1 MKKRMILILPLM
13 MSMAAVSFGSGSGV
27 EDMLAA
33 RGLFLTLALVFAG
46 GVAVSLT
53 PCLYPMIPITLSIIG
68 ARSAGQKPI
77 LGFLRSLVFVLG
89 IAVVYTALGF
99 FVARTGGTVGFLFQN
114 KWFVMGVAVLFV
126 AMGLAMMDYFTIQM
140 PASISGRLQSGANR
154 GGFVGAFLLGLVTG
168 VVASPCGS
176 PVLVGVLGIAAQSG
190 RAGVGVSLLFAY
202 AMGIGLLFLLLGTFP
217 AFLGRMPKSGVWMED
232 VKKLLGLVMLGVAVY
247 YVNTIMPDTTYW
259 VMVALLS
266 VAAGVFL
273 LERSGSRRAFP
284 KLLVAW
290 RVAAVL
296 LLATGAY
303 AGFWRVPVTVS
314 GVPASAVA
322 AVVPTG
328 DGTTATQALDG
339 GAPAVPGKL
348 VWLTSEEEGIAQL
361 KATGKPMMV
370 DFTAAWCAACK
381 QLERDTFSNPDVR
394 AALADFV
401 LVKIDLTEESPEGAA
416 LQKKYKSMSLPT
428 VAFVTPD
435 GKILDNLTLY
445 AFESPA
451 KFLERLAKVRQ

>member
-1 MKKRMILILPLM
+1 MKKRMILILPLV
-13 MSMAAVSFGSGSGV
+13 MSMAAVSFGSGSNV
-27 EDMLAA
+27 EETLAA
-33 RGLFLTLALVFAG
+33 RGLLLTLALVFAG

-68 ARSAGQKPI
+68 ARSAGQKPV

-114 KWFVMGVAVLFV
+114 KWFVLGVALLFV

-217 AFLGRMPKSGVWMED
+217 AFLGRMPRSGVWMED
-232 VKKLLGLVMLGVAVY
+232 VKKLLGLVMLGVAAY
-247 YVNTIMPDTTYW
+247 YVNTIMPETTYW

-266 VAAGVFL
+266 VAAGVLL

-296 LLATGAY
+296 LLAMGAY
-303 AGFWRVPVTVS
+303 AGFWRVPAAS
-314 GVPASAVA
+314 GAQAVQMAEAAMPA
-322 AVVPTG
+322 G
-328 DGTTATQALDG
+328 DGTTTTQALDG
-339 GAPAVPGKL
+339 GAPAVPAKL
-348 VWLTSEEEGIAQL
+348 AWLTSEEEGIARV

-381 QLERDTFSNPDVR
+381 QLERDTFSHPDVR

-401 LVKIDLTEESPEGAA
+401 LVKIDLTEETPEGAE